1 MSELEYINEFQKRK
15 SSELTEETISLI
27 DQAVKDYPNS
37 EKLWIMRGD
46 LFQLIDFVIDSPL
59 DESLN
64 CYKRAL
70 EINTDSVEANF
81 EMASFLNNVLD
92 QPEKA
97 HAFYQKAKN
106 A

>member
-1 MSELEYINEFQKRK
+1 MTELEYINEFQKRK

-27 DQAVKDYPNS
+27 DQAVKDYPKS

-46 LFQLIDFVIDSPL
+46 LFQLIDFEMDSPL
-59 DESLN
+59 EESLN
-64 CYKRAL
+64 CYKKAL
-70 EINTDSVEANF
+70 EINPESAEANF